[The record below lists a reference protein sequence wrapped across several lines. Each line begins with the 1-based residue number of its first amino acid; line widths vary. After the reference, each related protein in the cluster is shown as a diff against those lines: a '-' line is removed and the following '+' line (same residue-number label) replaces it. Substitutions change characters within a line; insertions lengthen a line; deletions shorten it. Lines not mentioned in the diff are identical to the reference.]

1 MNESNSN
8 KWKSIFLVHL
18 LILMTCTTA
27 ISAQSEGHSTIHLDF
42 GVWDNEI
49 CNIENDVYL
58 FEEIDK
64 SVLCVQIDFSATSNT
79 RFNLSFFS
87 ETYTGFYLENIE
99 LLITPNMNSIQSFMI
114 NFDVPLD
121 MDYGKNSLG
130 VIISDWN
137 PTTENI
143 PEPILNT
150 DEHFLEIRKSLNSL
164 PGDFLTER
172 DEIIVSQFGFLN
184 GVLRHN
190 NNHLSPISVK
200 PVLVYNSLII
210 AEGEDYLIGSQTV
223 SNQKVSFELPTSI
236 GIGEI
241 EVNIALKDVRDNGLN
256 YIWSEAVDILVV
268 ESYGDI
274 EISYAYWDI
283 QSFNGPSMLATFP
296 NDEVGVIINSSNH
309 GSLVKSSEV
318 WINLDSGMN
327 CYSILLG
334 VIQLG
339 NNDVSTY
346 SYSFIVPNVGHG
358 TRLAAKISTTSNC
371 LDEGVELEPIN
382 VFDWPVSV
390 TGNIH
395 KETIPQQLNGN
406 ENIDFSFS
414 ITNLENRTT
423 PDLNVSIKMFALGKS
438 IGSWESNVQL
448 LANETRLFQSELQTD
463 YCYDGII
470 DSTIE
475 INNNDQVIF
484 SSTKQNSSRVYFP
497 QGDFEITSSVINGNS
512 VSLGYPIIINSQIH
526 AQINNPDCKLL
537 VPLQTLFQPI
547 NIIGMNQSEISLIE
561 LESGETISHDIVT
574 TISSLTG
581 EYKVS
586 QHLLKTWASNIDIN
600 SNFIESSIDFD
611 EIEITHISPNFFID
625 CQKPSLYRESSNAL
639 EIICSVENI
648 NPFSSKIRMGIDID
662 GIMKWTNPSSI
673 EAYDEEKI
681 SLIIDYDSRNTY
693 SNIVKFETLWD
704 GSWLDIGDNSLSYS
718 NIGEDELGNLEIF
731 PNKVATTYPLNPIAG
746 EPFSLRLEMQGTSD
760 WLGGTYEVRLWTD
773 ESKEGSEY
781 FIQLD
786 NNLNIGQKELLE
798 IEFEKW
804 PHNCGLIPYQIIS
817 RDAEGIILE
826 SINSEFIGCNSEL
839 IDLALVGE
847 IEVKECVNSCS
858 LDIKVQNIGNR
869 DYVTDEDEEADIT
882 LIIDGLVEKSS
893 TTVPELKV
901 GEEAVISLGISKS
914 GFKDIRVILDGDKR
928 YSEFNRDN
936 NGLGW
941 SSSSGPILFNNDSD
955 FDGLPNLL
963 EQNGYVIRIIDNRM
977 AIKSMI
983 DFSNDRTP
991 ENAEKARQLMTEI
1004 QVYPSQY
1011 LHDTDADGLSDL
1023 KEYLIKSNPQNPD
1036 TDGDG
1041 YSDYEEYLMQTE
1053 GHDILVID
1061 TVKPTYELFETIE
1074 TEHPVENSDKKIL
1087 NFRKEHTREFMIE
1100 DRNLDLDSLT
1110 VKIKKINQLTG
1121 NLEEKIIPNVK
1132 LLSQNSDSYHF
1143 IVSYEYPGRLAEYS
1157 VNVSVNDAY
1166 GNVLEFD
1173 ISNQDNIWGRATSKI
1188 SALAIGHLATPI
1200 FSPIL
1205 GFMTGVIYG
1214 LKDIYDFSTG
1224 IVKFILNYEE
1234 ILGSIKQIID
1244 LCTPELELPIRSPSE
1259 CPIDIKELGKELIK
1273 GILDINPYD
1282 EGTASGAIF
1291 LLFAMWGFVA
1301 VSMFFGNVASKIF
1314 DAARTASK
1322 TIDNI
1327 AEGLSSAVT
1336 SITNNAADLASTVIN
1351 LGSKGLKTGLPG
1363 VIYSLGASII
1373 NTLIDI
1379 TSYVIGIIFTFIFL
1393 PPILLMN
1400 GLKLITEFR
1409 HVFKFIFKALNPPN
1423 SNSLSKI
1430 TSPEYYRSIKMKNS
1444 LLEDIDNRLTE
1455 DDFFVGWL
1463 KNNENYDKREWYTR
1477 EKVCPPNAECVNMNH
1492 RNTMI
1497 EGHSRGFREADTML
1511 IQPKTDN
1518 TGIIESKNHLHS
1530 NKKSFEITVDD
1541 SLGPM
1546 NKGPKTK
1553 SKIPRNSG
1561 GDYYDHRDF
1570 LCNTLSEKLCA
1581 HAFLSKESPDFNKG
1595 LTQEEIDLVDPYRP
1609 HQGSGFI
1616 SIDEANKAANNIKER
1631 GRSSYD
1637 PIKYDIR
1644 DAHLHQPCRLNKE
1657 CYDYFQKR
1665 FTPESLEKNGYGKVT
1680 PEKAEEWMNNDIDA
1694 FDNAE
1699 DLAGTVFTQATTP
1712 GKGTI
1717 FAMSGEISFVEENN
1731 ERERNYIF
1739 AIFISISAIFSSLG
1753 AGLYYKKKR
1762 KSLSK
1767 I

>member
-1 MNESNSN
+1 MTESNSN

-64 SVLCVQIDFSATSNT
+64 SVLCIQIDFSATSNT

-121 MDYGKNSLG
+121 MDYGKNSLS

-137 PTTENI
+137 PTIENI

-236 GIGEI
+236 GIGEK
-241 EVNIALKDVRDNGLN
+241 EVNIALKDVRNNDLN

-274 EISYAYWDI
+274 DISYAYWDI

-395 KETIPQQLNGN
+395 KETIPQQINGN
-406 ENIDFSFS
+406 ENIGFSFS
-414 ITNLENRTT
+414 LTNLENRTT
-423 PDLNVSIKMFALGKS
+423 PNLNVSIKMFALGKS
-438 IGSWESNVQL
+438 IGSWESDVQL

-484 SSTKQNSSRVYFP
+484 SSTKQNSSRVYFSK
-497 QGDFEITSSVINGNS
+497 GDFEITSSVINGNS

-537 VPLQTLFQPI
+537 IPLQTLFEPI

-600 SNFIESSIDFD
+600 SNFIESSIDFA
-611 EIEITHISPNFFID
+611 EIEIIHISPDFLTD
-625 CQKPSLYRESSNAL
+625 CQKPSLFRDSINTL

-648 NPFSSKIRMGIDID
+648 NPFLSKIRMGIDID

-718 NIGEDELGNLEIF
+718 NIGEEDLGNLEIF

-773 ESKEGSEY
+773 ESKEGSVY
-781 FIQLD
+781 FTQLD

-817 RDAEGIILE
+817 RDAGGIILE
-826 SINSEFIGCNSEL
+826 SINSEFIGCNFEL

-901 GEEAVISLGISKS
+901 GEEAVISLGISRS

-928 YSEFNRDN
+928 YSEINRDN

-941 SSSSGPILFNNDSD
+941 SSPSGPILFNNDSD

-963 EQNGYVIRIIDNRM
+963 EESGYVIRIIDNRM

-983 DFSNDRTP
+983 VFSNDRTP

-1053 GHDILVID
+1053 GHDMLVID

-1214 LKDIYDFSTG
+1214 LKDIYEFSTG

-1327 AEGLSSAVT
+1327 AQGLSSAVT
-1336 SITNNAADLASTVIN
+1336 TITNNAAGLASAVIN

-1373 NTLIDI
+1373 NALIDI
-1379 TSYVIGIIFTFIFL
+1379 TSYVIGIIFTIIFL
-1393 PPILLMN
+1393 PA
-1400 GLKLITEFR
+1400 KLITEFR
-1409 HVFKFIFKALNPPN
+1409 YTFKFIFKALNPPN
-1423 SNSLSKI
+1423 SKNLEKIASPAYYKPIMMKDSILKDLNSK
-1430 TSPEYYRSIKMKNS
+1430 RGVNADKMTFEEFS
-1444 LLEDIDNRLTE
+1444 D
-1455 DDFFVGWL
+1455 GWL
-1463 KNNENYDKREWYTR
+1463 KHNRNDAKREWY
-1477 EKVCPPNAECVNMNH
+1477 VCQKIYPQECVSMDH
-1492 RNTMI
+1492 KTTQIADELTGEKGREVDGKYISDSGNTV
-1497 EGHSRGFREADTML
+1497 
-1511 IQPKTDN
+1511 
-1518 TGIIESKNHLHS
+1518 IIE
-1530 NKKSFEITVDD
+1530 NKHITSGEKPYQTMTKDD
-1541 SLGPM
+1541 IE
-1546 NKGPKTK
+1546 K
-1553 SKIPRNSG
+1553 SKSGKPRSSG
-1561 GDYYDHRDF
+1561 GDIADDMTI
-1570 LCNTLSEKLCA
+1570 CDGLSEKLCS
-1581 HAFLSKESPDFNKG
+1581 HTQLSKDSPDYNKG
-1595 LTQEEIDLVDPYRP
+1595 LTEEEISYLDQSDKRP
-1609 HQGSGFI
+1609 AEGSGFN
-1616 SIDEANKAANNIKER
+1616 SLDDAQNAAKNIKE
-1631 GRSSYD
+1631 GNPSSYELR
-1637 PIKYDIR
+1637 YDIPGIEKY
-1644 DAHLHQPCRLNKE
+1644 QPCRLNQACKTHFE
-1657 CYDYFQKR
+1657 NKY
-1665 FTPESLEKNGYGKVT
+1665 SVEKYGSDAQEYMENAMKVF
-1680 PEKAEEWMNNDIDA
+1680 DA
-1694 FDNAE
+1694 SSDM
-1699 DLAGTVFTQATTP
+1699 AGPIFSQATTP
-1712 GKGTI
+1712 GIVGAI
-1717 FAMSGEISFVEENN
+1717 LIMSGEIGFVEENN

-1739 AIFISISAIFSSLG
+1739 AIFIGISAIFSSLG

>member
-99 LLITPNMNSIQSFMI
+99 LLITPNMNSIQSYMI

-137 PTTENI
+137 PTIENI

-223 SNQKVSFELPTSI
+223 SKKQVSFELPTSI
-236 GIGEI
+236 GIGEN
-241 EVNIALKDVRDNGLN
+241 EVNIALKDVRDNDLN

-274 EISYAYWDI
+274 DISYAYWDI

-339 NNDVSTY
+339 NNDVNTY

-406 ENIDFSFS
+406 ENIGFSFS
-414 ITNLENRTT
+414 LTNLENRTT

-438 IGSWESNVQL
+438 IGSWESDVQL

-484 SSTKQNSSRVYFP
+484 SSTKQNSSRVYFSK
-497 QGDFEITSSVINGNS
+497 GDFEITSSVINGNS

-537 VPLQTLFQPI
+537 VPLQTLFEPI
-547 NIIGMNQSEISLIE
+547 NIIGMNQSEISLVE
-561 LESGETISHDIVT
+561 LESGETISHDIET

-586 QHLLKTWASNIDIN
+586 QHLLKTWANHIDIN

-611 EIEITHISPNFFID
+611 EIEITHISPDLLTD

-639 EIICSVENI
+639 EIICSFENI
-648 NPFSSKIRMGIDID
+648 NPFTSKIRMGIEID
-662 GIMKWTNPSSI
+662 GFMKWTNPSSI
-673 EAYDEEKI
+673 EAYEEDKM
-681 SLIIDYDSRNTY
+681 SLIIYYDSQNTY
-693 SNIVKFETLWD
+693 SNIINFQILWD
-704 GSWLDIGDNSLSYS
+704 GSWLDIGDNLISYS
-718 NIGEDELGNLEIF
+718 DIVEDDFVSLEIF
-731 PNKVATTYPLNPIAG
+731 PNKVATTSPLNPIAG
-746 EPFSLRLEMQGTSD
+746 EPFSLKLEIQGTSD
-760 WLGGTYEVRLWTD
+760 WIGGSYEVRLWTD
-773 ESKEGSEY
+773 ESKEGTEY
-781 FIQLD
+781 FIQQ
-786 NNLNIGQKELLE
+786 NHNLNIGQKEILE
-798 IEFEKW
+798 IEFENW
-804 PHNCGLIPYQIIS
+804 PHNCGLIPYEIIS
-817 RDAEGIILE
+817 RDAGGKILE
-826 SINSEFIGCNSEL
+826 SIISDFIGCNIEL

-847 IEVKECVNSCS
+847 IKVNEYSNSCS

-869 DYVTDEDEEADIT
+869 DYVFDEGEEADIT

-893 TTVPELKV
+893 TSIPELKV
-901 GEEAVISLGISKS
+901 GEEAEIRLGISRS
-914 GFKDIRVILDGDKR
+914 GFKDIRVILDGEKR
-928 YSEFNRDN
+928 YSEINREN

-963 EQNGYVIRIIDNRM
+963 EENGYVIRIADNRM

-983 DFSNDRTP
+983 DYLNDNST
-991 ENAEKARQLMTEI
+991 ENAMKIRDFLTEI
-1004 QVYPSQY
+1004 RVYPNPWN
-1011 LHDTDADGLSDL
+1011 HDTDADGLSDL
-1023 KEYLIKSNPQNPD
+1023 KEFLIASNPQSSD

-1041 YSDYEEYLMQTE
+1041 YTDYEEYFMGSE
-1053 GHDILVID
+1053 GHDILIRD
-1061 TVKPTYELFETIE
+1061 TVKPTFELFETIE
-1074 TEHPVENSDKKIL
+1074 TEHPIESSDKKIL
-1087 NFRKEHTREFMIE
+1087 NFRKEHTREFIIE
-1100 DRNLDLDSLT
+1100 DRNIDLDSLI

-1121 NLEEKIIPNVK
+1121 NLEETVIPSVK
-1132 LLSQNSDSYHF
+1132 LLSDNSDSYHF

-1157 VNVSVNDAY
+1157 VNVSVNDVY

-1200 FSPIL
+1200 FSPVL
-1205 GFMTGVIYG
+1205 GMMTGIIYG
-1214 LKDIYDFSTG
+1214 LKDIHDFSTG
-1224 IVKFILNYEE
+1224 IVNFILNYEE
-1234 ILGSIKQIID
+1234 ILGSIKQLID

-1259 CPIDIKELGKELIK
+1259 CPIDIKELGKELVK

-1291 LLFAMWGFVA
+1291 LLFAMWGFIA
-1301 VSMFFGNVASKIF
+1301 VNIQFGKFASQMFNLVRVNVPVV
-1314 DAARTASK
+1314 
-1322 TIDNI
+1322 DNL
-1327 AEGLSSAVT
+1327 ANGLGSAFST
-1336 SITNNAADLASTVIN
+1336 MTNNAGKLASMVAKI
-1351 LGSKGLKTGLPG
+1351 GSQALKTGLPG
-1363 VIYSLGASII
+1363 VIYSLGASAVDI
-1373 NTLIDI
+1373 LIDVVN
-1379 TSYVIGIIFTFIFL
+1379 YVVGIIFIIIFM
-1393 PPILLMN
+1393 PAILMTN
-1400 GLKLITEFR
+1400 FR
-1409 HVFKFIFKALNPPN
+1409 HTFKYALRALTTNLPDLYSPNYYKPIIMKKDFLKQLDEAGNPMSEEVFL
-1423 SNSLSKI
+1423 
-1430 TSPEYYRSIKMKNS
+1430 
-1444 LLEDIDNRLTE
+1444 D
-1455 DDFFVGWL
+1455 GWL
-1463 KNNENYDKREWYTR
+1463 NAGDAPWQKNEWWQCQIFIINPKDCVSMDHKTAPIGREYDMVTNNPITGKTIYVDAKLYLESDMKPWDIF
-1477 EKVCPPNAECVNMNH
+1477 
-1492 RNTMI
+1492 I
-1497 EGHSRGFREADTML
+1497 EQNR
-1511 IQPKTDN
+1511 
-1518 TGIIESKNHLHS
+1518 
-1530 NKKSFEITVDD
+1530 
-1541 SLGPM
+1541 
-1546 NKGPKTK
+1546 KTK
-1553 SKIPRNSG
+1553 NGIPESSG
-1561 GDYYDHRDF
+1561 GSMIDEMGH
-1570 LCNTLSEKLCA
+1570 CETLSVKLCA
-1581 HAFLSKESPDFNKG
+1581 HAKVNKNSPDYNKG
-1595 LTQEEIDLVDPYRP
+1595 LTSEEISILDSSGKRAR
-1609 HQGSGFI
+1609 GSSGHK
-1616 SIDEANKAANNIKER
+1616 SLEAAYTNAENIKSGDFR
-1631 GRSSYD
+1631 NFVYSLDIHSPKN
-1637 PIKYDIR
+1637 PIGK
-1644 DAHLHQPCRLNKE
+1644 HQPCRLFPKCVERFDKE
-1657 CYDYFQKR
+1657 YSVENFPGNTEDEVYGFKIDAMNSYD
-1665 FTPESLEKNGYGKVT
+1665 KVT
-1680 PEKAEEWMNNDIDA
+1680 DR
-1694 FDNAE
+1694 
-1699 DLAGTVFTQATTP
+1699 AGPVFHRAISTSPASFFS
-1712 GKGTI
+1712 I
-1717 FAMSGEISFVEENN
+1717 SVMSGEISFVEDNN
-1731 ERERNYIF
+1731 ETERNFIL
-1739 AIFISISAIFSSLG
+1739 AIFIGISAIFSTLG

-1762 KSLSK
+1762 RLLSK
-1767 I
+1767 T